1 MSERT
6 QLEAR
11 LLSAAEL
18 EVVNASRLPAIK
30 QASDERFGES
40 KSAQAVAESGV
51 WGMLA
56 PWRAEFSVR
65 QFGGPVTCPQ
75 ANSPERV
82 EGPHEELL
90 SCQLRYLR
98 KSVAVCLV
106 PLAD

>member
-1 MSERT
+1 MRERT

-65 QFGGPVTCPQ
+65 QLGVRL
-75 ANSPERV
+75 RV
-82 EGPHEELL
+82 
-90 SCQLRYLR
+90 LRR
-98 KSVAVCLV
+98 THPNVSKAHTRSCLV
-106 PLAD
+106 ASFVTYGSQSLSA